1 MKRSL
6 DRLSRRISTTFYSL
20 GVASLVIS
28 LVLSLAY
35 QPANASEM
43 IEQGPGNCDTGW
55 VAKVESAPFVY
66 NGSQI
71 ITSVYV
77 KSATNCFLFSQD
89 GSNGCYAVSGIGT
102 TNVTVTRVGVPGP
115 SCQEISHVEFYS
127 NETATPT
134 NTPVTPTATNTS
146 TSTPT
151 NTPVIPTATN
161 TSTSTP
167 TNTPVIPTATN
178 TSTST
183 PTNTPVI
190 PTATNT
196 STATPT
202 NTAVTPTATA
212 TDTPI
217 GPTAT
222 PTSTQETPTPTT
234 TETQQTP
241 TGTDNPQ
248 VSTPTPTE
256 TSTPPGVENTPTPT
270 SEATS
275 TPPATL
281 PPPNEPTRTPLLVP
295 VTGID
300 LTRPGGLSTGA
311 LPSLFFNLGLLLLG
325 LGLVVH
331 GLGNHLSKKD
341 HYAGFEQ

>member
-77 KSATNCFLFSQD
+77 KSATNCILFSQD
-89 GSNGCYAVSGIGT
+89 GSNVCYAVSGIGT
-102 TNVTVTRVGVPGP
+102 TNVTVTSVGVPGP

-127 NETATPT
+127 NVTATPT

-178 TSTST
+178 TST
-183 PTNTPVI
+183 
-190 PTATNT
+190 
-196 STATPT
+196 ATPT
-202 NTAVTPTATA
+202 NTAVSPTATA

-234 TETQQTP
+234 TETQQIPTP

-256 TSTPPGVENTPTPT
+256 TSTPPGVESTPTPT
-270 SEATS
+270 SEVTS